1 MANTQYGPFK
11 RNTWLGIIFVALM
24 VGYFANIPAG
34 FQPWVNSLRGSSPG
48 TLSTATVTS
57 TVGQQQQVSGCN
69 SPNPAQPQAVSD
81 LATHYA
87 ADAAITNGVW
97 YRYLPSTPGG
107 TLTLSAYSPG
117 AWTDGTTIAAAGSF
131 SIGPPN
137 TNTIAQGPTW
147 EYIGQSSGYNAYP
160 MWVNPSATA
169 VGQTQIINGYDTF
182 TVICQPSASNSA
194 ANNWAMS
201 AQLVENPTTA
211 TTVNTY
217 IATYLNYGQST
228 PTAMPT
234 AQQTWNYQL
243 IANNTAD
250 TYKDALL
257 PYAECGTNTAPV
269 TNYATGQVYQ
279 NCASGPGQGGLP
291 TVQGYMILMMN
302 QTAVSVGLGNGAP
315 AGMTLTKVSGSLA
328 TGTSAYLIAVPAGS
342 PCPGTGVSA
351 GNACQ
356 LANVPIS
363 LYETQSA
370 TLTNGKNHIEIVA
383 WFVDMQQGAYI
394 SQYLVTPATTT
405 TAAWMGSVPNGGVS
419 GTSNL
424 GTAGSY
430 GGTPSGASGLT
441 PTASNNAG
449 NPSPIVNK
457 YCSVILTF

>member
-1 MANTQYGPFK
+1 MTIKYAGIDRRIIAVLIIASIVLYTNAFGVTA
-11 RNTWLGIIFVALM
+11 WLQQG
-24 VGYFANIPAG
+24 GYHP
-34 FQPWVNSLRGSSPG
+34 S
-48 TLSTATVTS
+48 TS
-57 TVGQQQQVSGCN
+57 TVVTTTAFSQQQQISGCN
-69 SPNPAQPQAVSD
+69 SPNAAQPQAVSV

-87 ADAAITNGVW
+87 QDSAITNGVW
-97 YRYLPSTPGG
+97 YRYLPSTTGG

-131 SIGPPN
+131 SIGPPSTGN
-137 TNTIAQGPTW
+137 IAQGPTW
-147 EYIGQSSGYNAYP
+147 EFIGQSTGYNAYP
-160 MWVNPSATA
+160 MWVNPGATA
-169 VGQTQIINGYDTF
+169 LGNTQFINGYDTF

-201 AQLVENPTTA
+201 AQLVEAPTTA

-217 IATYLNYGQST
+217 IATYLNYGQT
-228 PTAMPT
+228 APTAMPT
-234 AQQTWNYQL
+234 ASQTWNFQL

-257 PYAECGTNTAPV
+257 PFAECGTNTAPV
-269 TNYATGQVYQ
+269 TNYAVGSNSPGGGFT
-279 NCASGPGQGGLP
+279 NCPSGPGQGGLP

-315 AGMTLTKVSGSLA
+315 AGMTLTKINSGLA
-328 TGTSAYLIAVPAGS
+328 TGTTAWLVAVPAGP

-351 GNACQ
+351 GNACI
-356 LANVPIS
+356 LATVPIS

-370 TLTNGKNHIEIVA
+370 QLSNGKNHIEIVA
-383 WFVDMQQGAYI
+383 WFVDFQQGAYL

-405 TAAWMGSVPNGGVS
+405 TATWAGSVAGGGVS

-424 GTAGSY
+424 GTAASY
-430 GGTPSGASGLT
+430 GGTPSGVSGLT

-449 NPSPIVNK
+449 NPAPQVSK
-457 YCSVILTF
+457 YNSVILTF